1 MIRARVVQIDKS
13 ATGIPSSD
21 TEADAVIWTG
31 AYARPVVGATK
42 PDPKDFV
49 AAPNRRNIQSKTTI
63 ERIVV
68 SQDRTMAYEY
78 RTYTLTF
85 DDDGGHQTR
94 NGAALRVWRNTGT
107 DWKVSANFQRPSTD
121 AFRRRGDLTNSSR
134 RHRLAPGK
142 RTKKAKTLEER
153 MTADKRLYLAC
164 Y

>member
-1 MIRARVVQIDKS
+1 VAFVAIAHVQSDPAQTIRARVAQIDKS

-31 AYARPVVGATK
+31 AYARPIVGATK

-49 AAPNRRNIQSKTTI
+49 AAPNRRNIQTKTTI

-78 RTYTLTF
+78 STFTLTS

-107 DWKVSANFQRPSTD
+107 DWKVSANFQRPYGRVQT
-121 AFRRRGDLTNSSR
+121 TW
-134 RHRLAPGK
+134 
-142 RTKKAKTLEER
+142 
-153 MTADKRLYLAC
+153 
-164 Y
+164 

>member
-1 MIRARVVQIDKS
+1 MKRLLLVFLGFMGFVTIAHVQSDPAEMIRARVVQIDKS

-78 RTYTLTF
+78 RYIHA
-85 DDDGGHQTR
+85 D
-94 NGAALRVWRNTGT
+94 V
-107 DWKVSANFQRPSTD
+107 
-121 AFRRRGDLTNSSR
+121 RRRWRASDAERS
-134 RHRLAPGK
+134 RLASVAQHGHGLESQREFPTPV
-142 RTKKAKTLEER
+142 RTR
-153 MTADKRLYLAC
+153 SDDVVI
-164 Y
+164 